1 MKVIFVEDDRI
12 ENVSEGYARN
22 YLLPR
27 KLAVPA
33 TAKAVALV
41 EKRKEQTA
49 AEIAKK
55 RAGMTELAE
64 KLGANPVTV
73 TADVGEG
80 GKLFGSVT
88 AADIAGAVKQALG
101 VEIDRK
107 KLDLR
112 EPIKLVGEYSIP
124 VKLFQ
129 DIHAS
134 IKLNVAAR

>member
-1 MKVIFVEDDRI
+1 MKVIFVEDDRVA
-12 ENVSEGYARN
+12 EVSEGYARN

-27 KLAVPA
+27 KLVI
-33 TAKAVALV
+33 KASPHALALV
-41 EKRKEQTA
+41 AKRE
-49 AEIAKK
+49 AKK
-55 RAGMTELAE
+55 KTEVDKKRVAMNELAE
-64 KLGANPVTV
+64 KLAASTVTV

-88 AADIAGAVKQALG
+88 AADIAGAVKRELG
-101 VEIDRK
+101 IELDRK

-112 EPIKLVGEYSIP
+112 EPLKVVGEYSVP

-129 DIHAS
+129 DITGT

>member
-33 TAKAVALV
+33 TAEAVALV

>member
-12 ENVSEGYARN
+12 EEVSEGYARN

-27 KLAVPA
+27 KLAIVATPA
-33 TAKAVALV
+33 AAALV
-41 EKRKEQTA
+41 AKRQEKKQ
-49 AEIAKK
+49 AEVAKK
-55 RAGMTELAE
+55 RTAMNELAE
-64 KLGANPVTV
+64 KLSANQVTV

-88 AADIAGAVKQALG
+88 AADIVGAVKAALG
-101 VEIDRK
+101 VELDRK

-112 EPIKLVGEYSIP
+112 EPIKVVGEYTVP

-129 DIHAS
+129 DINAG
-134 IKLNVAAR
+134 IKLNVAAK